1 MTVHQHAV
9 SLGEFAHY
17 LRYLTRLLDPAR
29 GWYGVFRERDPEG
42 MRACLEGAEIPPWD
56 VVDSLLVDLATVR
69 GDVFAG
75 RESARA
81 AELHATSAA
90 AHDRRPGGRQ
100 QLVERLELMLREQ
113 AHAAQRLRA
122 AHGSGV
128 AGELDAQAS
137 AWARDD
143 HERASARCAELRR
156 RLAAVAD
163 DAPETQPPPPAPAP
177 AAADRSAPAGPA
189 SGPAAPSAP
198 ARDHAP
204 AYGPAVPSAPA
215 PESVPASGPA
225 APSAPARDHA
235 PAYGP
240 AAPAAPARDSA
251 PASRPAAAPA
261 PASRPAAAPA
271 PASRPAPAAP
281 VRRRPCGARFAG
293 LDADEE
299 STGSVVPVL
308 PVPPMAAAVPRGAR
322 FGGARHG
329 GRKGP
334 AEAVVDPE
342 ARKAARDTVA
352 ALLRL
357 RTQGRSGEAHG
368 VLCEAA
374 GRPADRLPVLAAE
387 LQRAG
392 LDADWAT
399 LLWEV
404 SSLPPAALAAAA
416 AALSEAGRSEDCGR
430 LLRQGV
436 ARPAAEIADAVT
448 ALDRAGRGP
457 QAQALLGAFV
467 RVRTP
472 QDAAR
477 VAEGDPRRLVPR
489 LLAAARGV
497 SEARERDVVHALRVA
512 GIG

>member
-198 ARDHAP
+198 ARDH
-204 AYGPAVPSAPA
+204 
-215 PESVPASGPA
+215 VPASGL
-225 APSAPARDHA
+225 
-235 PAYGP
+235 
-240 AAPAAPARDSA
+240 AAPAAPAA
-251 PASRPAAAPA
+251 V
-261 PASRPAAAPA
+261 PA

-281 VRRRPCGARFAG
+281 VRRRPRGARFAG

-322 FGGARHG
+322 FGGAPG
-329 GRKGP
+329 VRKGP

>member
-1 MTVHQHAV
+1 MTVHQPALH
-9 SLGEFAHY
+9 LGEFAHY
-17 LRYLTRLLDPAR
+17 LQYLTRLLDPAR
-29 GWYGVFRERDPEG
+29 GWYGVFCARDPEG
-42 MRACLEGAEIPPWD
+42 MRACLRGAEIPPWD
-56 VVDSLLVDLATVR
+56 VVDSLLGDLATVR

-75 RESARA
+75 RESVRA

-122 AHGSGV
+122 AHEGGA
-128 AGELDAQAS
+128 AGAVDAQAT
-137 AWARDD
+137 AWAHDD

-156 RLAAVAD
+156 RLAAVRDA
-163 DAPETQPPPPAPAP
+163 APEASSLPSVPAPAAAASAPAAPDPPAPAP
-177 AAADRSAPAGPA
+177 SAPAVPA
-189 SGPAAPSAP
+189 PDPVGLASNPTPV
-198 ARDHAP
+198 
-204 AYGPAVPSAPA
+204 PAV
-215 PESVPASGPA
+215 
-225 APSAPARDHA
+225 
-235 PAYGP
+235 
-240 AAPAAPARDSA
+240 
-251 PASRPAAAPA
+251 
-261 PASRPAAAPA
+261 
-271 PASRPAPAAP
+271 P
-281 VRRRPCGARFAG
+281 VRRRPRGARFAG
-293 LDADEE
+293 LDADEQ
-299 STGSVVPVL
+299 SPASAVPLL
-308 PVPPMAAAVPRGAR
+308 PVPPLAATVPRGAR
-322 FGGARHG
+322 FGGAPAVE
-329 GRKGP
+329 KGP
-334 AEAVVDPE
+334 AEAPVDPE
-342 ARKAARDTVA
+342 AVKAARNTVA

-357 RTQGRSGEAHG
+357 RTEGRSGEAHG

-387 LQRAG
+387 LHRAG

-416 AALSEAGRSEDCGR
+416 TALSEAGRPEDCGR

-477 VAEGDPRRLVPR
+477 VAQSDPRRLVPQ

-497 SEARERDVVHALRVA
+497 SQARERDVVHALRVA

>member
-1 MTVHQHAV
+1 MTVHQPAL

-29 GWYGVFRERDPEG
+29 GWYGVFCVRDPEG
-42 MRACLEGAEIPPWD
+42 MRACLEGTEIPPWD

-75 RESARA
+75 RESVRA

-122 AHGSGV
+122 AHEGGA
-128 AGELDAQAS
+128 AGAVDAQAA

-143 HERASARCAELRR
+143 HERAAARCVELRR
-156 RLAAVAD
+156 RLAAVRDA
-163 DAPETQPPPPAPAP
+163 APEASSLPAAPAP
-177 AAADRSAPAGPA
+177 AAAA
-189 SGPAAPSAP
+189 
-198 ARDHAP
+198 
-204 AYGPAVPSAPA
+204 
-215 PESVPASGPA
+215 
-225 APSAPARDHA
+225 
-235 PAYGP
+235 
-240 AAPAAPARDSA
+240 
-251 PASRPAAAPA
+251 
-261 PASRPAAAPA
+261 
-271 PASRPAPAAP
+271 PAPAAP
-281 VRRRPCGARFAG
+281 GPPAPAPSAPVAPAPDLAAPASNPTPAPAAPLRRRPRGARFAG

-299 STGSVVPVL
+299 SPASAVPVL
-308 PVPPMAAAVPRGAR
+308 PVPPVAATVPRGAR
-322 FGGARHG
+322 FGGAPG
-329 GRKGP
+329 VEKGP
-334 AEAVVDPE
+334 AEAPVDPE
-342 ARKAARDTVA
+342 AVKAARDTVA

-416 AALSEAGRSEDCGR
+416 AALSEAGRPEDCGR

-477 VAEGDPRRLVPR
+477 IAESDPRRLVPQ

-497 SEARERDVVHALRVA
+497 SPARERDVVHALRVA

>member
-1 MTVHQHAV
+1 MTVHQPAL

-29 GWYGVFRERDPEG
+29 GWYGVFCARDPEG
-42 MRACLEGAEIPPWD
+42 MRACLEGTEIPPWD

-69 GDVFAG
+69 GDVFAD
-75 RESARA
+75 RESVRA

-122 AHGSGV
+122 AHEGGA
-128 AGELDAQAS
+128 AGAVDAQAA

-143 HERASARCAELRR
+143 HERAAARCVELRR
-156 RLAAVAD
+156 RLAAVRDA
-163 DAPETQPPPPAPAP
+163 APEVAPPPAAPAP
-177 AAADRSAPAGPA
+177 AAA
-189 SGPAAPSAP
+189 
-198 ARDHAP
+198 
-204 AYGPAVPSAPA
+204 APA
-215 PESVPASGPA
+215 P
-225 APSAPARDHA
+225 D
-235 PAYGP
+235 P
-240 AAPAAPARDSA
+240 AAPASNPT
-251 PASRPAAAPA
+251 
-261 PASRPAAAPA
+261 
-271 PASRPAPAAP
+271 PAPAAP
-281 VRRRPCGARFAG
+281 LRRRPRGARFAG

-299 STGSVVPVL
+299 SPASAVPVL
-308 PVPPMAAAVPRGAR
+308 PVPPVAATVPRGAR
-322 FGGARHG
+322 FGGAPG
-329 GRKGP
+329 VEKGP
-334 AEAVVDPE
+334 AEAPVDPE
-342 ARKAARDTVA
+342 AVKAARDTVA

-357 RTQGRSGEAHG
+357 RAEGRSGEAHG

-416 AALSEAGRSEDCGR
+416 AALSEAGRPEDCGR

-448 ALDRAGRGP
+448 ALDRAGRGL

-477 VAEGDPRRLVPR
+477 VAQSDPRRLVPQ

-497 SEARERDVVHALRVA
+497 SPARERDVVHALRVA

>member
-122 AHGSGV
+122 AHGSGA

-189 SGPAAPSAP
+189 SGPAAPSAA
-198 ARDHAP
+198 ARDRAP
-204 AYGPAVPSAPA
+204 ASGPAASARD
-215 PESVPASGPA
+215 SVPASGPA
-225 APSAPARDHA
+225 AAPARDHA

-261 PASRPAAAPA
+261 PASRPA
-271 PASRPAPAAP
+271 PAAP
-281 VRRRPCGARFAG
+281 VRRRPRGARFAG

-322 FGGARHG
+322 FGGAPG
-329 GRKGP
+329 VRKGP

-497 SEARERDVVHALRVA
+497 SEARERDVVHALRVG

>member
-1 MTVHQHAV
+1 MTVHQPAV

-17 LRYLTRLLDPAR
+17 LRYLTRLIDPAR
-29 GWYGVFRERDPEG
+29 GWYGVFCERDPEG

-56 VVDSLLVDLATVR
+56 VVDSLLVDLATAR

-75 RESARA
+75 RESVRA

-113 AHAAQRLRA
+113 AHAAQRQRA
-122 AHGSGV
+122 AHE
-128 AGELDAQAS
+128 AGAAGTLDAQAA

-156 RLAAVAD
+156 RLAALRDA
-163 DAPETQPPPPAPAP
+163 APEAPPLRAAPAP
-177 AAADRSAPAGPA
+177 T
-189 SGPAAPSAP
+189 
-198 ARDHAP
+198 
-204 AYGPAVPSAPA
+204 
-215 PESVPASGPA
+215 
-225 APSAPARDHA
+225 
-235 PAYGP
+235 
-240 AAPAAPARDSA
+240 
-251 PASRPAAAPA
+251 AAAPA
-261 PASRPAAAPA
+261 PDAAPA
-271 PASRPAPAAP
+271 PGPAAAHAVPAPAAP
-281 VRRRPCGARFAG
+281 VRKRPRGARFAG
-293 LDADEE
+293 LDVDEE
-299 STGSVVPVL
+299 SPVSAVPVL
-308 PVPPMAAAVPRGAR
+308 PVPPVAAAVPRGAR
-322 FGGARHG
+322 FGGAPG
-329 GRKGP
+329 VEKGP
-334 AEAVVDPE
+334 VEAPVDPE
-342 ARKAARDTVA
+342 AVKAARNTVA

-357 RTQGRSGEAHG
+357 RTEGRSGEAHG

-374 GRPADRLPVLAAE
+374 GRTADQLPVLAAE

-416 AALSEAGRSEDCGR
+416 AALSEAGRPEDCDR

-477 VAEGDPRRLVPR
+477 VAESDPRRLVPQ

-497 SEARERDVVHALRVA
+497 SQARERDVVHALRVA

>member
-1 MTVHQHAV
+1 MTVHQPAF

-29 GWYGVFRERDPEG
+29 GWYGVFCVRDPEG
-42 MRACLEGAEIPPWD
+42 MRACLEGTEIPPWD

-69 GDVFAG
+69 GDVFAD
-75 RESARA
+75 RESVRA

-122 AHGSGV
+122 AHEGGA
-128 AGELDAQAS
+128 AGAVDAQAA

-143 HERASARCAELRR
+143 HERAAARCVELRR
-156 RLAAVAD
+156 RLAAVRDA
-163 DAPETQPPPPAPAP
+163 APEVAPPPAAPAP
-177 AAADRSAPAGPA
+177 AAA
-189 SGPAAPSAP
+189 
-198 ARDHAP
+198 
-204 AYGPAVPSAPA
+204 APA
-215 PESVPASGPA
+215 P
-225 APSAPARDHA
+225 D
-235 PAYGP
+235 P
-240 AAPAAPARDSA
+240 AAPASNPT
-251 PASRPAAAPA
+251 
-261 PASRPAAAPA
+261 
-271 PASRPAPAAP
+271 PAPAAP
-281 VRRRPCGARFAG
+281 LRRRPRGARFAG

-299 STGSVVPVL
+299 SPASAVPVL
-308 PVPPMAAAVPRGAR
+308 PVPPVAAAVPRGAR
-322 FGGARHG
+322 FGGAPG
-329 GRKGP
+329 VEKGP
-334 AEAVVDPE
+334 AEAPVDPE
-342 ARKAARDTVA
+342 AVKAARNTVA

-357 RTQGRSGEAHG
+357 RAEGRSGEAHG

-374 GRPADRLPVLAAE
+374 SRPADRLPVLAVE

-416 AALSEAGRSEDCGR
+416 AALSEAGRPEDCGR

-477 VAEGDPRRLVPR
+477 IAESDPRRLVPQ

-497 SEARERDVVHALRVA
+497 SPARERDVVHALRVA